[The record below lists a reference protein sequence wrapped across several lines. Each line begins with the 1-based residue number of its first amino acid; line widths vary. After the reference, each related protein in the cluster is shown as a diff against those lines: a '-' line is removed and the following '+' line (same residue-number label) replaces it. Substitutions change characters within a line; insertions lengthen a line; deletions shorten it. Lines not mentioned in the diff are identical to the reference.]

1 MSTCNKFSTGL
12 SFSVVAK
19 VIGKNGRNIQDIVD
33 KSGVVRVKIEGD
45 NENETPRQEVM
56 ASLVRGGVRYMS
68 IKLNNQ
74 SQLHNT
80 PVISDIITF
89 SVGKA

>member
-1 MSTCNKFSTGL
+1 M
-12 SFSVVAK
+12 
-19 VIGKNGRNIQDIVD
+19 
-33 KSGVVRVKIEGD
+33 RVKIEGD

-80 PVISDIITF
+80 QDISDLVTF
-89 SVGKA
+89 LLVRHKLDSGVGFDFKNNVSSGKGYEIYLLG